1 MPLPADRRTLEWSL
15 RTIAAVAMAW
25 LVIDSFSI
33 RKKTGGIV
41 VDAGHTVT
49 AMNQWIHDLP
59 ADTIGL
65 RLERS
70 LDRESRDHLRALRSN
85 GTAIAWVNRGIA
97 PVMVDGEALQDPA
110 GGAVFRVI
118 TGDTAGIVL
127 SDSLGVLDS
136 LRLGKAGMTVR
147 VPAYS
152 GMLSVQAGTTVA
164 SANPAPSQGL
174 KSVVVLG
181 MAGWESK
188 FTVRALEERGW
199 KIESRIG
206 IAPRLATIQGQPF
219 PLDTAR
225 HAAVIALDSS
235 AAPFA
240 GSIRQFVRNGGG
252 LILGEAATA
261 SLPGA
266 APAALATL
274 VRPAR
279 ALADGNDFRD
289 RLAFRA
295 LGSLREDAVGLEE
308 RNGRLAV
315 AAWRSG
321 AGRVIQFGYR
331 DTWRWRME
339 GTGNAVADH
348 RDWWAGLVAAVAYRP
363 LGAPVRVSDPAPLAS
378 FIQEFG
384 PPGSL
389 PSTRPALNVWPVL
402 LSIFL
407 LSIFAEW
414 LSRRLRGMA

>member
-1 MPLPADRRTLEWSL
+1 MPLPADRRTLELAL

-25 LVIDSFSI
+25 LVIDAFTI
-33 RKKTGGIV
+33 RQKAGGIV
-41 VDAGHTVT
+41 VDASHTAT
-49 AMNQWIHDLP
+49 AMNRWITDLP

-70 LDRESRDHLRALRSN
+70 LDRESRDYLRALRSN
-85 GTAIAWVNRGIA
+85 GTAIAWVNQGVA
-97 PVMVDGEALQDPA
+97 PVMIDGEALRDPA
-110 GGAVFRVI
+110 GGAVVRVT
-118 TGDTAGIVL
+118 TGGTAIIVL
-127 SDSLGVLDS
+127 SDSLGLLDS
-136 LRLGKAGMTVR
+136 MRLGKPGMTVR

-152 GMLSVQAGTTVA
+152 GVLSVRAGTTVS
-164 SANPAPSQGL
+164 SANPAPSHPV
-174 KSVVVLG
+174 KSVVILG

-199 KIESRIG
+199 NIESRIS

-235 AAPFA
+235 AAPYA
-240 GSIRQFVRNGGG
+240 AAIRQFVRNGGG

-261 SLPGA
+261 SLPGT

-279 ALADGNDFRD
+279 DRADGNDFRD

-295 LGSLREDAVGLEE
+295 LGSLREGAVGLED
-308 RNGRLAV
+308 RAGRVAV
-315 AAWRSG
+315 AGWRYG
-321 AGRVIQFGYR
+321 AGRVVQIGYR

-339 GTGNAVADH
+339 GSGNAVGDH
-348 RDWWAGLVAAVAYRP
+348 RSWWAGVVAAVAYRP
-363 LGAPVRVSDPAPLAS
+363 IGAPVRSSDPAPLAS

-384 PPGSL
+384 LPGSL
-389 PSTRPALNVWPVL
+389 PSTRPALVVWPVL

-407 LSIFAEW
+407 LSLFAEW